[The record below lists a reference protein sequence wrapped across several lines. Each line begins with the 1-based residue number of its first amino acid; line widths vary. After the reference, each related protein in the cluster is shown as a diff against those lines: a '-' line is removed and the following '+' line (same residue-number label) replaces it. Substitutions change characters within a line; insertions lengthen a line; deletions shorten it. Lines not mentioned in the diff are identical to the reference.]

1 MISEFQDLSDKID
14 RLAQLTQSLRAENYL
29 LRQANTLLSAENL
42 AFKER
47 LIEAQRRVE
56 ALLDELPKPPDAPD
70 AEEEPAEDASVADA
84 SVADASA
91 QEAPRD
97 PNAPI
102 PPHLA
107 HAQRQGAR

>member
-47 LIEAQRRVE
+47 LFEAQRRVE
-56 ALLDELPKPPDAPD
+56 VLLDELPKPPGEAQAEGEGGQPEPGPD
-70 AEEEPAEDASVADA
+70 EPR
-84 SVADASA
+84 
-91 QEAPRD
+91 PL
-97 PNAPI
+97 
-102 PPHLA
+102 HLA
-107 HAQRQGAR
+107 HAARQQEQR

>member
-56 ALLDELPKPPDAPD
+56 ALLDELPKPPDDGADEEAGEGAAAADAAAPD
-70 AEEEPAEDASVADA
+70 GVPGNS
-84 SVADASA
+84 
-91 QEAPRD
+91 EA
-97 PNAPI
+97 
-102 PPHLA
+102 
-107 HAQRQGAR
+107 AR

>member
-29 LRQANTLLSAENL
+29 LRQANHLLSAENI

-56 ALLDELPKPPDAPD
+56 ALLEQLPAPEGAADDA
-70 AEEEPAEDASVADA
+70 ADA
-84 SVADASA
+84 GLDAGEPN
-91 QEAPRD
+91 EAS
-97 PNAPI
+97 
-102 PPHLA
+102 
-107 HAQRQGAR
+107 Q

>member
-47 LIEAQRRVE
+47 LLEAQRRVE
-56 ALLDELPKPPDAPD
+56 ALIATLPAPEGEGEGD
-70 AEEEPAEDASVADA
+70 EPAADE
-84 SVADASA
+84 S
-91 QEAPRD
+91 EAT
-97 PNAPI
+97 
-102 PPHLA
+102 
-107 HAQRQGAR
+107 Q

>member
-47 LIEAQRRVE
+47 LVEAQRRVE
-56 ALLDELPKPPDAPD
+56 ALLDELPKPPGTDGEAGGEDDA
-70 AEEEPAEDASVADA
+70 ADA
-84 SVADASA
+84 TQPTAGAAAGAPGNS
-91 QEAPRD
+91 EA
-97 PNAPI
+97 
-102 PPHLA
+102 
-107 HAQRQGAR
+107 AR

>member
-47 LIEAQRRVE
+47 MIQAQNRVE
-56 ALLDELPKPPDAPD
+56 ALLEQFPAPEAPPAADADAPN
-70 AEEEPAEDASVADA
+70 
-84 SVADASA
+84 
-91 QEAPRD
+91 EAT
-97 PNAPI
+97 
-102 PPHLA
+102 
-107 HAQRQGAR
+107 Q